1 MIVVAG
7 PSGSGKSALFPVMK
21 LGVAG
26 FNVDDR
32 AAAVYG
38 AYAGIPPEV
47 RKQAQAECE
56 AFVADH
62 IARRVSFAVET
73 TLRSQAALLQA
84 DAARRAGFRT
94 ILIYVCAGEVE
105 ENLQRVARRG
115 LMGGHAAPE
124 AEIRD
129 IFEKSLGHL
138 VSARTLF
145 DEADLFDT
153 SVRWAAPVRVVAL
166 RSGEL
171 TLTPPV
177 PAWVPGTWSSS

>member
-7 PSGSGKSALFPVMK
+7 PSGSGKSTLFPVTK

-32 AAAVYG
+32 AAELHG
-38 AYAGIPPEV
+38 GYAGIPPEV

-73 TLRSQAALLQA
+73 TLRSPAALLQA
-84 DAARRAGFRT
+84 AAARRAGFLT

-129 IFEKSLGHL
+129 IFDKSLGHL
-138 VSARTLF
+138 ATGRPLF

-153 SVRWAAPVRVVAL
+153 SARWAPPVRVVAL
-166 RSGEL
+166 RKG
-171 TLTPPV
+171 TLTITRPLA
-177 PAWVPGTWSSS
+177 AWVPGTWSSP